1 MIALYDMD
9 GTLFWG
15 DSQLRF
21 ARWIL
26 RRYGWRRLYLALILP
41 AGVLRACRVL
51 NTEQMKR
58 IFLAYLWRM
67 PHKQLE
73 AECQA
78 FCQEELIPALYP
90 ELIETI
96 RQHQLAGDTIVL
108 CSASPHWWT
117 RCVGEALGFT
127 HSMGTAVE
135 DSDRIPLMPR
145 IAPPGNNKG
154 QHKVVRLRDELGI
167 TRAGICYT
175 DSAADIPMLEMSDQA
190 VLVNPAPSL
199 RQRWQDRARILT
211 PAHPQGKISFILRC
225 LIGV

>member
-26 RRYGWRRLYLALILP
+26 RRYAWRRLYLALILP

-58 IFLAYLWRM
+58 LFLAYLWRM
-67 PHKQLE
+67 PRRELE
-73 AECQA
+73 VECQA
-78 FCQEELIPALYP
+78 FCREELIPALYP
-90 ELIETI
+90 ELVETI
-96 RQHQLAGDTIVL
+96 RQHQQAGDSTVL

-135 DSDRIPLMPR
+135 DSDPVPLMPR
-145 IAPPGNNKG
+145 IVAPGNNKG
-154 QHKVVRLRDELGI
+154 HHKVERLRDELGI
-167 TRAGICYT
+167 THAAICYT
-175 DSAADIPMLEMSDQA
+175 DSAADTPMLEISDKA
-190 VLVNPAPSL
+190 VLVNPSASL
-199 RQRWQDRARILT
+199 REVWQGRAQILT
-211 PAHPQGKISFILRC
+211 PAHPKGKIRFILRC
-225 LIGV
+225 LLGL